1 MFFNKPLLDGLFE
14 DVALTNSQWKR
25 SLILSSVY
33 TMLSNDDP
41 YVDLLDTFLTYKERL
56 HCSESLLLTKFALS
70 TKFHFSES
78 ILLLFVKSDDFLK
91 WN

>member
-56 HCSESLLLTKFALS
+56 HCSESLLLTK
-70 TKFHFSES
+70 KWG
-78 ILLLFVKSDDFLK
+78 DFLVRFSK
-91 WN
+91 QHVSQIFSSRF